1 MKTNVSLEDYKKI
14 ISATKTLSTPL
25 LKIAYIVTDNIIAF
39 FAGVF
44 VLCLTAG
51 LLLIALVIVI
61 PQKVIK
67 FIRRR

>member
-1 MKTNVSLEDYKKI
+1 MRAITED
-14 ISATKTLSTPL
+14 
-25 LKIAYIVTDNIIAF
+25 IIAF

-44 VLCLTAG
+44 IVFMTAG
-51 LLLIALVIVI
+51 LLLIALFIVI